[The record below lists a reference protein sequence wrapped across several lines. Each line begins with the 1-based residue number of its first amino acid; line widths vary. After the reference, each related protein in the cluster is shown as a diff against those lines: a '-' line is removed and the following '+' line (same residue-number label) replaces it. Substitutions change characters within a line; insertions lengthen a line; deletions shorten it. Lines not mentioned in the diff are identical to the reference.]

1 MILIYTDGS
10 CLSNPGP
17 GGWAAIILDGE
28 SKMILKGGEK
38 NTTNNRME
46 MMAVISGLES
56 VTNNDDVTIYS
67 DSKYVINSITLGWKR
82 KANLDLWELL
92 DQQLIGKNVE
102 WEWVKGHSGD
112 KYNDEA
118 DHIAFL
124 EANASKLTKGSYK
137 IDPRVELSLI
147 HI

>member
-1 MILIYTDGS
+1 MVLIYTDGS

-17 GGWAAIILDGE
+17 GGWAAIVLYDE
-28 SKMILKGGEK
+28 SKTILKGGEN

-46 MMAVISGLES
+46 MLAVISGLES
-56 VTNNDDVTIYS
+56 VSNDDDITIYS

-102 WEWVKGHSGD
+102 WKWVKGHSGHIENERAD
-112 KYNDEA
+112 QLANEA
-118 DHIAFL
+118 I
-124 EANASKLTKGSYK
+124 EKNNA
-137 IDPRVELSLI
+137 
-147 HI
+147 

>member
-17 GGWAAIILDGE
+17 GGWAAIILNDI
-28 SKMILKGGEK
+28 SKKILKGGEN

-56 VTNNDDVTIYS
+56 VSNDGDVTIYS

-92 DQQLIGKNVE
+92 DQQLIGKNV
-102 WEWVKGHSGD
+102 VNMDLQKVLMD
-112 KYNDEA
+112 QKDILN
-118 DHIAFL
+118 
-124 EANASKLTKGSYK
+124 
-137 IDPRVELSLI
+137 LI
-147 HI
+147 LCQNQKNKNILYIYIYR